1 MRWHSPDHGVVT
13 PERFIPILE
22 ETGMIVPF
30 GEWMLRTCCAQNV
43 AWQKLTGRPTVISVN
58 VSTVQIR
65 RGRFP
70 ETVSRVLRE
79 TGMPPE
85 TLEIEVTESVLL
97 EDVSR
102 TIEDLRAI
110 RDLGCLLSMDDFGTG
125 YSSLSYLRKLPIHT
139 LKIDKSFVDD
149 LARLRQ
155 PVDNGPEN
163 QDTTSPEQLR
173 QEASAQRMIGSIISL
188 AHDLQ
193 LEVIAEGVETDAQQR
208 TLFQSRCDLLQG
220 YIFHRPMTADEVTE
234 MLGRPNQP

>member
-1 MRWHSPDHGVVT
+1 
-13 PERFIPILE
+13 
-22 ETGMIVPF
+22 
-30 GEWMLRTCCAQNV
+30 
-43 AWQKLTGRPTVISVN
+43 
-58 VSTVQIR
+58 
-65 RGRFP
+65 
-70 ETVSRVLRE
+70 
-79 TGMPPE
+79 MPPE

-155 PVDNGPEN
+155 PVENDPEDT
-163 QDTTSPEQLR
+163 DTTSPEQLR